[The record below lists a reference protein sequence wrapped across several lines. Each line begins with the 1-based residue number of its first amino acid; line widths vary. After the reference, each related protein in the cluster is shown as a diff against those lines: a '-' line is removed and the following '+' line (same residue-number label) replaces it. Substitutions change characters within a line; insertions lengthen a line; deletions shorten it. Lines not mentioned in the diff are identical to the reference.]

1 MTNLSETFRRLA
13 DGARRDREKGAI
25 TLVETLIAISIG
37 AAALFAWAQFQAV
50 NMESDNA
57 RAAGRNIA
65 AYSRAT
71 ATWLAESPPAT
82 AGAYGIANL
91 QDCNDPAG
99 VRFLPCIYDADT
111 VIGLATDAGGDPVTF
126 GDLQI
131 AVTLPAAGPRADID
145 LGVFRQGRDRNG
157 DGLPDSRPDLASIAV
172 RHARENTAPGVFG
185 FFELAL
191 AREDPTGLI
200 YDPNDAAFDQAAI
213 DNLARVTAT
222 AGAHLAAAPFLRTD
236 GGNEMQAGIGFD
248 NGAEILM
255 TANRLEVQS
264 PGGVDFDTDVTV
276 NNLAADG
283 VQSDTVDVTSTL
295 TVTPPGGVL
304 GAGFD
309 RLDQSADIVRID
321 GDVVRLSARVTDN
334 EAAIRTNA
342 ADIATNAADIADN
355 AADIADNETDI
366 RTNTAAIAVNA
377 ADIATNAA
385 DITGNAADI
394 AANLATLGNHRGLID
409 ANTGGI
415 ATTSADIEQNTVNIR
430 NFINRP
436 TWRPSVCGQT
446 RAEAIARAGGLAT
459 NACVLIS
466 SCHGRCGT
474 EQVTRRTVYYQERNL
489 KTLNCDSHSEQIITS
504 CCLISNGNC
513 DGWCEHGAGFC

>member
-1 MTNLSETFRRLA
+1 MATLSEKFKRLA
-13 DGARRDREKGAI
+13 AAARRDREAGAI

-37 AAALFAWAQFQAV
+37 AAALFAWAQFRAV
-50 NMESDNA
+50 DMESDNA

-65 AYSRAT
+65 AYARAT

-99 VRFLPCIYDADT
+99 VRFLPCVYDADT
-111 VIGLATDAGGDPVTF
+111 VIGLATDATGDPVTF

-191 AREDPTGLI
+191 AREDPSGLI
-200 YDPNDAAFDQAAI
+200 FDPNDAAFDQAAI

-255 TANRLEVQS
+255 AANRLEMQS
-264 PGGVDFDTDVTV
+264 PGGIEFNSDVTV
-276 NNLAADG
+276 DNLSADE
-283 VQSDTVDVTSTL
+283 VQSTTVDVTGTL
-295 TVTPPGGVL
+295 TVTPPGGVR
-304 GAGFD
+304 GAGFN

-321 GDVVRLSARVTDN
+321 GDVVRLSARVTSN
-334 EAAIRTNA
+334 EADIRTNA
-342 ADIATNAADIADN
+342 A
-355 AADIADNETDI
+355 
-366 RTNTAAIAVNA
+366 AIAAN
-377 ADIATNAA
+377 D
-385 DITGNAADI
+385 ADI
-394 AANLATLGNHRGLID
+394 AANLSTLRRHRGLIN
-409 ANTGGI
+409 ANDSRITGNRD
-415 ATTSADIEQNTVNIR
+415 DIDDNTVEIDRLKARSNSQ
-430 NFINRP
+430 P
-436 TWRPSVCGQT
+436 AVCGPTQ
-446 RAEAIARAGGLAT
+446 AEAIAAAGGSVFCT
-459 NACVLIS
+459 YVFTCS
-466 SCHGRCGT
+466 GPCGYA
-474 EQVTRRTVYYQERNL
+474 QSTRRTVYYETRNL
-489 KTLNCDSHSEQIITS
+489 QTLACDSHTTQIYTS
-504 CCLISNGNC
+504 CCLESNGNC
-513 DGWCEHGAGFC
+513 DGLCENSVRHC